1 MLRTGS
7 FYFALTAKE
16 NVASRHSNATLV
28 LSAMAEPG
36 IHTHREI
43 FQQPEIW
50 ADTVRRVRASGVGG
64 IVDPV
69 LTGAGSSAYAAMAIE
84 AAWPG
89 SRAVPSTELL
99 LDFPQYLGPE
109 GVLISLARSGDSPE
123 SVAVVEKVRRALP
136 GVRHVAVTANPQGR
150 LATWKGVEAILLD
163 PRTNDRSL
171 VMTSSFSNLVMGGLA
186 LARPDEVEAALPAIC
201 GGWAVRLEEHEAK
214 ARAIAENPP
223 PRAVALASSPLF
235 GMAREAAL
243 KVIESTAG
251 RIGTLAET
259 YLGLRHGPMSFVQPD
274 SLVLAILSSDPA
286 RRRYEIDLVR
296 ELRAKK
302 LGRLIALGAADGEA
316 GLFDEVV
323 TTGASGLADY
333 LRTPAEIVFPQLLA
347 FHLSLRLGLN
357 PDSPSP
363 DGVINR
369 VVEGVVIYD

>member
-1 MLRTGS
+1 MPQ
-7 FYFALTAKE
+7 AKE
-16 NVASRHSNATLV
+16 DAAPPNSSATLV
-28 LSAMAEPG
+28 LSTMAEPG
-36 IHTHREI
+36 IHTHGEI
-43 FQQPEIW
+43 FQQPGIW
-50 ADTVRRVRASGVGG
+50 ADTVGRVRASGVGG
-64 IVDPV
+64 IVNPV

-123 SVAVVEKVRRALP
+123 SVALVEKIRRALP
-136 GVRHVAVTANPQGR
+136 GVRHIALTANPQGR
-150 LATWKGVEAILLD
+150 LATWQGIEAILLD

-186 LARPDEVEAALPAIC
+186 LARPDEVASVLPALC
-201 GGWAVRLEEHEAK
+201 GGWEARLEEHEAK
-214 ARAIAENPP
+214 ARAIAQNPP
-223 PRAVALASSPLF
+223 PRAVVLASSPLF
-235 GMAREAAL
+235 GVAREAAL

-251 RIGTLAET
+251 RIAALAET

-274 SLVLAILSSDPA
+274 TLVLAILSSDPA
-286 RRRYEIDLVR
+286 RRRYEIDLVK

-347 FHLSLRLGLN
+347 FHLGLRLGLN

-363 DGVINR
+363 GGVIHR
-369 VVEGVVIYD
+369 VVEGVIIYD